1 MNVRSPWHRHW
12 LHGFRRCVAPLAST
26 LILMTASLANA
37 ATADGLAPASDPFN
51 WLEDVHS
58 DRAMDWVRAENAKTA
73 AVLEAPAEYPK
84 LLADAQAIAGAEGRL
99 PVPRFIAG
107 EIFNF
112 WQDSGHPRGLW
123 RKTNLANYRQ
133 EAPQWATV
141 LDLDALART
150 EGADWVWQDA
160 TCLRPVEERCL
171 ISLSDGGEDAV
182 TIREFDLAKQNFVSD
197 GFDLPKSK
205 QSVAWIDEDRLL
217 VARDWGAGTM
227 TTAGYPFVVK
237 LLQRGRPL
245 SAAQE
250 IFRGR
255 PADTEIDAV
264 GLDDNLGH
272 SLVLILRHVSFFETE
287 YYRLGPGG
295 LTRLDLPPKSA
306 IADLIANRLLI
317 VLNQDWVVAGR
328 RFAQGALVFVDLHA
342 MIADPRHL
350 QPVLVYAPGPRE
362 FLSEVSATGGS
373 VVAILYRNVQGRAVA
388 FVPTPDGGWSQRL
401 LAAPERASMH
411 IVATDLRSQQAV
423 LSESGFLSPPSLWLA
438 GAAEQPLTELK
449 ALPAQFDAA
458 GLVVEQRTAQSKD
471 GTRIPYFLIH
481 SAAMKLD
488 GRNPTIL
495 KAYGGFQLSC
505 TPYYLGVIG
514 KLWLQRG
521 GTFALANIRGGG
533 EFGPAW
539 HEAGLKTHR
548 QRIYDDFSAVA
559 EDLIARKITGPRN
572 LGIQGASN
580 GGLLMGVQ
588 FTQHPTL
595 WHAVDIQ
602 VPLLDMLRFEQI
614 DAGASWVGE
623 YGSVANPSERA
634 FLAGISPYQNLK
646 VGVQYPEPF
655 IWTATDDDRVGP
667 QHARKFAAKL
677 AALGVPYLFFEVAE
691 GGHSFFDE
699 TECGVTEQA
708 GIPQS
713 AQITALEMSYFTR
726 QLMH

>member
-12 LHGFRRCVAPLAST
+12 PHRYLRCGTRLASA
-26 LILMTASLANA
+26 LILITASLATA
-37 ATADGLAPASDPFN
+37 ATGDALAPASDPFI

-58 DRAMDWVRAENAKTA
+58 DRAMDWVRAENTKTA
-73 AVLEAPAEYPK
+73 AVLEAGAKYPQ
-84 LLADAQAIAGAEGRL
+84 LYADARAIAGAEGRL
-99 PVPRFIAG
+99 PTPRFMAG
-107 EIFNF
+107 EIYNF

-123 RKTNLANYRQ
+123 RKTNLADYRQ
-133 EAPQWATV
+133 AAAQWATV

-150 EGADWVWQDA
+150 EGVSWVWQDA
-160 TCLRPVEERCL
+160 VCLRPAEERCL

-182 TIREFDLAKQNFVSD
+182 TVREFDLSNQNFVTD
-197 GFDLPKSK
+197 GFDLPKGK
-205 QSVAWIDEDRLL
+205 QSVAWIDQDRLL
-217 VARDWGAGTM
+217 IARDWGAGTM
-227 TTAGYPFVVK
+227 TAAGYPFVVK
-237 LLQRGRPL
+237 LLKRGQPL

-255 PADTEIDAV
+255 PTDTEIDAMR
-264 GLDDNLGH
+264 LDDSSGD
-272 SLVLILRHVSFFETE
+272 SLVLIERHVSFFETE
-287 YYRLGPGG
+287 FYWLGRGG
-295 LTRLDLPPKSA
+295 LTRLAIPAKSA

-328 RFAQGALVFVDLHA
+328 RLAQGSLVSVDLQA
-342 MIADPRHL
+342 MSADPQHL
-350 QPVLVYAPGPRE
+350 KPVLVYAPGPRE

-373 VVAILYRNVQGRAVA
+373 VVAILYQNVQGRALA

-401 LAAPERASMH
+401 LAAPEHASMH
-411 IVATDLRSQQAV
+411 IIATDPRSEQAV
-423 LSESGFLSPPSLWLA
+423 LSETGFLSPPSLWLA
-438 GAAEQPLTELK
+438 GAAEQPFTEFK

-458 GLVVEQRTAQSKD
+458 TLVVEQRTVKSKD

-481 SAAMKLD
+481 PAAMKLD

-495 KAYGGFQLSC
+495 KAYGGFQISC
-505 TPYYLGVIG
+505 TPYYLSVIG
-514 KLWLQRG
+514 KLWLERG
-521 GTFALANIRGGG
+521 GTFVLANIRGGG

-548 QRIYDDFSAVA
+548 QRIYDDFAAVA
-559 EDLIARKITGPRN
+559 EDLIARKITSPRN

-588 FTQHPTL
+588 FTQHPAL

-623 YGSVANPSERA
+623 YGSVANPGERA

-646 VGVQYPEPF
+646 AGVQYPEPF

-677 AALGVPYLFFEVAE
+677 AALGAPYLFFEVAE

-708 GIPQS
+708 SIPQS
-713 AQITALEMSYFTR
+713 AQITALEMSYFTQ
-726 QLMH
+726 QLMR

>member
-1 MNVRSPWHRHW
+1 MKARSPWRRHW
-12 LHGFRRCVAPLAST
+12 PHRYLHRLAPLAST
-26 LILMTASLANA
+26 LIFITASMA
-37 ATADGLAPASDPFN
+37 AAAAGDALAPASDPFS

-58 DRAMDWVRAENAKTA
+58 DRAMDWVRTENAKTA
-73 AVLEAPAEYPK
+73 AVLEARAEYPQ
-84 LLADAQAIAGAEGRL
+84 LYADAQAIAGAEGRL
-99 PVPRFIAG
+99 PTPRFMAG
-107 EIFNF
+107 EIYNF
-112 WQDSGHPRGLW
+112 WQDSEHPRGQW
-123 RKTNLANYRQ
+123 RKTTLADYRLA
-133 EAPQWATV
+133 APQWATV
-141 LDLDALART
+141 LDLDALARA
-150 EGADWVWQDA
+150 EGIDWVWQDA
-160 TCLRPVEERCL
+160 TCLRPAEQRCL

-182 TIREFDLAKQNFVSD
+182 TIREFDLSNRNFVTD
-197 GFDLPKSK
+197 GFALPKSK
-205 QSVAWIDEDRLL
+205 QSVAWIDQDRLL

-227 TTAGYPFVVK
+227 TAAGYPFVVK
-237 LLQRGRPL
+237 QLKRGQPL

-250 IFRGR
+250 VFRGR

-264 GLDDNLGH
+264 RLDDNLGN

-328 RFAQGALVFVDLHA
+328 RLAQGSLVSVDLQA
-342 MIADPRHL
+342 MSADPRQLH
-350 QPVLVYAPGPRE
+350 PVLVYAPGPRE

-373 VVAILYRNVQGRAVA
+373 AVAILYQNVQGRALA

-401 LAAPERASMH
+401 LAAPEHASMH
-411 IVATDLRSQQAV
+411 IMATDARSQQAV
-423 LSESGFLSPPSLWLA
+423 LSESGFLSPSSLWLA

-449 ALPAQFDAA
+449 ALPAQFDASA
-458 GLVVEQRTAQSKD
+458 LVVEQRTVKSKD
-471 GTRIPYFLIH
+471 GTRIPYFVIH
-481 SAAMKLD
+481 PAAMKLD

-521 GTFALANIRGGG
+521 GTFVLANIRGGG

-548 QRIYDDFSAVA
+548 QRIYDDFAAVA
-559 EDLIARKITGPRN
+559 EDLIARKITSPRH

-588 FTQHPTL
+588 FTQHPAL

-623 YGSVANPSERA
+623 YGSVANPGERA

-646 VGVQYPEPF
+646 AGVQYPEPF

-677 AALGVPYLFFEVAE
+677 AALGAPYLFFEVAE
-691 GGHSFFDE
+691 GGHLFFDE

>member
-1 MNVRSPWHRHW
+1 
-12 LHGFRRCVAPLAST
+12 
-26 LILMTASLANA
+26 
-37 ATADGLAPASDPFN
+37 
-51 WLEDVHS
+51 
-58 DRAMDWVRAENAKTA
+58 MDWVRAENAKTIA
-73 AVLEAPAEYPK
+73 ALETRAEYPQ
-84 LLADAQAIAGAEGRL
+84 LYADAQAIAGAGGRL
-99 PVPRFIAG
+99 PTPRFIAG
-107 EIFNF
+107 DIFNF
-112 WQDSGHPRGLW
+112 WQDSGHPRGRW
-123 RKTNLANYRQ
+123 RKTNLADYRHA
-133 EAPQWATV
+133 APQWATV

-150 EGADWVWQDA
+150 EGADWSWQDA
-160 TCLRPVEERCL
+160 SCLRPAEERCL

-182 TIREFDLAKQNFVSD
+182 SIREFDLSNQNFVTG

-205 QSVAWIDEDRLL
+205 QSVAWIDQDRLL
-217 VARDWGAGTM
+217 AARDWGAGTM

-237 LLQRGRPL
+237 LLRRGQPL

-255 PADTEIDAV
+255 PTDTEIDAV
-264 GLDDNLGH
+264 RLDDNLGDR
-272 SLVLILRHVSFFETE
+272 LVLILRHVSFFETE
-287 YYRLGPGG
+287 FYWLGPSG
-295 LTRLDLPPKSA
+295 LTRLELPPKSE
-306 IADLIANRLLI
+306 IADLVANRLLI
-317 VLNQDWVVAGR
+317 VLNQDWIVAGR
-328 RFAQGALVFVDLHA
+328 RFAQGSLVSVDVHA

-350 QPVLVYAPGPRE
+350 QPALVYAPGPRE

-373 VVAILYRNVQGRAVA
+373 VVAILYRNVQGRALA

-401 LAAPERASMH
+401 LAAPEHASMH

-423 LSESGFLSPPSLWLA
+423 ISESGFLSPSSLWLA
-438 GAAEQPLTELK
+438 GAPEQPFTELK
-449 ALPAQFDAA
+449 TLPAQFDTSR
-458 GLVVEQRTAQSKD
+458 LVVEQWTAKSKD
-471 GTRIPYFLIH
+471 GTRIPYFVIH
-481 SAAMKLD
+481 PAAMKLD

-514 KLWLQRG
+514 KLWLERG
-521 GTFALANIRGGG
+521 GTFVLANIRGGN

-548 QRIYDDFSAVA
+548 QRIYDDFAAVA
-559 EDLIARKITGPRN
+559 ADLVARKITSPQN

-588 FTQHPTL
+588 FTQHPSY

-602 VPLLDMLRFEQI
+602 VPLLDMLRFEKI

-623 YGSVANPSERA
+623 YGSVANPRERA
-634 FLAGISPYQNLK
+634 FLAGISPYENLK
-646 VGVQYPEPF
+646 AGVQYPQPF

-677 AALGVPYLFFEVAE
+677 AALGAPYLFFEVAE
-691 GGHSFFDE
+691 GGHLFFDE
-699 TECGVTEQA
+699 SECGVTLQA

-713 AQITALEMSYFTR
+713 PQITALEMSYFTQ